1 MVSRLEFEKCLKHR
15 WLVTMP
21 EARHLVGKELRVA
34 RNDYAEAQVNMAGD
48 FNVPPA
54 HAEEM
59 CFPEV
64 FGRSAGGLF
73 SVGPAE

>member
-1 MVSRLEFEKCLKHR
+1 
-15 WLVTMP
+15 VTGILGGTRGRKSVTNGSSAI
-21 EARHLVGKELRVA
+21 ETGL
-34 RNDYAEAQVNMAGD
+34 AQVNMAGD